1 MRAREKKDKDLRYYE
16 LAEYFRSKA
25 METNPSIGCDMILH
39 NLAEQCPPQHLEYMD
54 SWLCAKLITLL
65 ESSLEALQSVP
76 IDRATPFQVRAALSH
91 IGQNLTDINDPKLKE
106 MKELFDGPKN

>member
-1 MRAREKKDKDLRYYE
+1 MATRTPKDKALKHYE
-16 LAEYFRSKA
+16 LLEYFSAIARA
-25 METNPSIGCDMILH
+25 ADLNTAGDMILH

-54 SWLCAKLITLL
+54 SWLCAKLISLL

-76 IDRATPFQVRAALSH
+76 IDRATPFPVKAALSH

-106 MKELFDGPKN
+106 IKELLNGTKN